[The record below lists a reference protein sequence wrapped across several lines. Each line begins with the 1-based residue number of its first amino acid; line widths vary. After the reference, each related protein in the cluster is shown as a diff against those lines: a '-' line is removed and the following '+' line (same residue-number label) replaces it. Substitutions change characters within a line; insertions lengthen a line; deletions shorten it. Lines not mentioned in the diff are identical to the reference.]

1 MDWTHLIY
9 FVGVSVMLTLMPGPD
24 ILFVI
29 TQSIAKSRREG
40 IAVAF
45 GLCTGLIVH
54 TSAAALGI
62 SAIFHQSALAF
73 QVLKIAGGI
82 YLFYL
87 AYQAWRERGETQ
99 TPELASEIKE
109 NWGAMYWRGI
119 WMNLLNPKVSLFFLA
134 FLPQFVTA
142 KDGAIPLQMLLLG
155 ALFII
160 QALLIFV
167 FVSLFAHR
175 VGRVLTRQGQRM
187 KWVNQV
193 KAGIYA
199 LLGMGLILEGK
210 D

>member
-1 MDWTHLIY
+1 MDWTHVIY
-9 FVGVSVMLTLMPGPD
+9 FLGVSIMLTLMPGPD

-29 TQSIAKSRREG
+29 AQSIAKSRREG

-62 SAIFHQSALAF
+62 SAIFHQSALTF

-87 AYQAWRERGETQ
+87 AYQAWRERGKTQ
-99 TPELASEIKE
+99 TPELALERKGS
-109 NWGAMYWRGI
+109 WGAMYRRGI

-134 FLPQFVTA
+134 FLPQFVSA

-167 FVSLFAHR
+167 LVSLFAYR
-175 VGRVLTRQGQRM
+175 VGRVLTQQGQRM